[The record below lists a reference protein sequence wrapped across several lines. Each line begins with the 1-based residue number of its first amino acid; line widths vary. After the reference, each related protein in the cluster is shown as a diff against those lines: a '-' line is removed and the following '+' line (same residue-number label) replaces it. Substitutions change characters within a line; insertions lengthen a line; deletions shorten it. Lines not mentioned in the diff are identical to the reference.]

1 MNRWILFVL
10 AGLITGCPAKKTQE
24 ATSGTAPSA
33 QMDSYTPTEEE
44 QAQIR
49 DNVARGLLGDSTM
62 FPYVYQGE
70 GRNLIYQ
77 AYSMSFTLETQ
88 MALSAMMN
96 QNVQW
101 VKPDANNEKNGVFA
115 TYVRNGRELSLENP
129 YIQVQ
134 YISKTLP
141 YCSTLDS
148 VFLWMDQNFLKNP
161 AAEILQKRTP
171 IQTASGKTAFYKSY
185 TTGSNPNPAY
195 RQKWISNGY
204 IDYDDDYFIAFGLTT
219 MDEGDFELTKPI
231 FDDLVESFQEY

>member
-1 MNRWILFVL
+1 M
-10 AGLITGCPAKKTQE
+10 E
-24 ATSGTAPSA
+24 
-33 QMDSYTPTEEE
+33 SYVPTESE

-49 DNVARGLLGDSTM
+49 ENVARGLLGDSTM

-88 MALSAMMN
+88 LALAAMMN
-96 QNVQW
+96 QNVPW

-115 TYVRNGRELSLENP
+115 TYIRNGRELSLDNP

-134 YISKTLP
+134 YINKSLP

-161 AAEILQKRTP
+161 QAQILQKRTP
-171 IQTASGKTAFYKSY
+171 IRTASGKNAFYKSY
-185 TTGSNPNPAY
+185 TTGSNPNPGY

-204 IDYDDDYFIAFGLTT
+204 IDYDEDYFIAFGLTT
-219 MDEGDFELTKPI
+219 MNEGDFDLTRPI
-231 FDDLVESFQEY
+231 FDDLIESFREY